1 MLRIFCGV
9 IPVLII
15 ILHLIL
21 NQSILWLLTILF
33 AMLGLM
39 FSTVNFRFRKD
50 RLSIVLLAAN
60 IGIFLYS
67 IIFIIIEWT
76 N

>member
-1 MLRIFCGV
+1 MLRVFCGA

-15 ILHLIL
+15 ILQLTL

-39 FSTVNFRFRKD
+39 FAIVNFRFRKD